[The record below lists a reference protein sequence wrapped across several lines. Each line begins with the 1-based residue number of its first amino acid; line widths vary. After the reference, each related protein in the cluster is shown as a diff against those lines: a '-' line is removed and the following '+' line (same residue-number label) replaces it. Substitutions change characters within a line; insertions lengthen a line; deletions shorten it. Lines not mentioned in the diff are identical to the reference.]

1 MFTEINRSHDIC
13 SKIRCKGK
21 TMSGIHFALLLLT
34 FIPSLRQSPAAQ
46 SQTNSEKQRTATVS
60 GRVILNGK
68 PLSGVR
74 LEFLPE
80 RRPGQAGRVEPLY
93 ALADEQGGYH
103 ITGIPE
109 GSYRV
114 KILPDEFL
122 IVVGTPYPARQRLIN
137 IAEGEKVEQ
146 FDLVLK
152 RGGAITGRVS
162 DASGRSIG
170 GQEIKLVRISDNE
183 KRQLS
188 SYKST
193 RVTMTDEQGV
203 YRIFRL
209 PEGRYLVSAGMTPPM
224 ETGTQA
230 SRDVYYPHTYHP
242 GVSDPS
248 IARVLEVSEGAET
261 ADVDIL
267 IAEAMKTYEIKG
279 RVVDTETG
287 NPVEG
292 IQISYTGRGKDG
304 SVFWPPSRQET
315 RSNAEGEFQFQ
326 GLLPGKYSVYPRT
339 GRASRYF
346 GDPASCE
353 ITDGAVEGVEIK
365 LGTGGSVSGTVIIEG
380 VNDPLSLTARAK
392 LLEIRIQSL
401 VKTPQGAVYKGTA
414 ARVNADGSFR
424 IAPVRPGKAKFYT
437 EPSYDGFW
445 LQRVELDGAIIPG
458 GLEIGP
464 GENLSNVRVI
474 FGYGNLKLRG
484 EVKVI
489 GGDLPPH
496 IQISVSIYRV
506 NVPGSGHMQSASDE
520 RGRFVF
526 SNLIPG
532 EYVIQ
537 MSPSWVSTA
546 KPLDDATVRLIHNT
560 KQKISIGGAGSG
572 NESGEATVTLVIDL
586 SRKEDK

>member
-1 MFTEINRSHDIC
+1 
-13 SKIRCKGK
+13 
-21 TMSGIHFALLLLT
+21 MSGIHFALLLLM

-46 SQTNSEKQRTATVS
+46 SQTNSEKLRTATVS
-60 GRVILNGK
+60 GRVILNGE
-68 PLSGVR
+68 PLSGVTVQ
-74 LEFLPE
+74 FLPE
-80 RRPGQAGRVEPLY
+80 RRPVQAGRVEPLH
-93 ALADEQGGYH
+93 AFADEQGRYH

-114 KILPDEFL
+114 KILPGEFL
-122 IVVGTPYPARQRLIN
+122 IVVGLPYPVRQKLIN
-137 IAEGEKVEQ
+137 VAEGEKVEQ

-152 RGGAITGRVS
+152 RGGVITGQVS
-162 DASGRSIG
+162 DASGRPIA
-170 GQEIKLVRISDNE
+170 GQEIKLARISDNE

-188 SYKST
+188 SYNST

-203 YRIFRL
+203 YRIFPL

-224 ETGTQA
+224 GTGTQA

-248 IARVLEVSEGAET
+248 RARVVEVSEGAET
-261 ADVDIL
+261 AGVDIL

-279 RVVDTETG
+279 RVVNAETG

-292 IQISYTGRGKDG
+292 IQISYTGHGKDG
-304 SVFWPPSRQET
+304 GIFWPPSRQET

-326 GLLPGKYSVYPRT
+326 GLLPGKYTVYPIT
-339 GRASRYF
+339 GRASGYF
-346 GDPASCE
+346 GDPALCE
-353 ITDGAVEGVEIK
+353 ITDGAVDGVEIK

-380 VNDPLSLTARAK
+380 ANDPLSLTARAK
-392 LLEIRIQSL
+392 LLQIRIDSP
-401 VKTPQGAVYKGTA
+401 VKTPQGVAYKGTA

-424 IAPVRPGKAKFYT
+424 LAPVRPGKAYFYAD
-437 EPSYDGFW
+437 PSDDGFW
-445 LQRVELDGAIIPG
+445 LKRVELDGTIIPD

-474 FGYGNLKLRG
+474 VGYGTLKLRG

-496 IQISVSIYRV
+496 IRISVSIHRM
-506 NVPGSGHMQSASDE
+506 NVPRSGYLQSASDE

-532 EYVIQ
+532 EYEVQ
-537 MSPSWVSTA
+537 MSPFWVSTA
-546 KPLDDATVRLIHNT
+546 KPLDDALARLILNT
-560 KQKISIGGAGSG
+560 RQKISIGGAGSG
-572 NESGEATVTLVIDL
+572 NESAEATVTLVIDL
-586 SRKEDK
+586 SRKEGK

>member
-1 MFTEINRSHDIC
+1 
-13 SKIRCKGK
+13 
-21 TMSGIHFALLLLT
+21 MSGIHFALLLLM

-46 SQTNSEKQRTATVS
+46 SQTDSEKQRTATVS

-68 PLSGVR
+68 PLSGVMV
-74 LEFLPE
+74 EFLPE
-80 RRPGQAGRVEPLY
+80 RRPGQAGRVEPLH
-93 ALADEQGGYH
+93 AVADEQGSYH

-114 KILPDEFL
+114 KILPNEYL
-122 IVVGTPYPARQRLIN
+122 IVVGSPYPMRQKLIN
-137 IAEGEKVEQ
+137 VAEGEKVEQ

-152 RGGAITGRVS
+152 RGGVITGRVS
-162 DASGRSIG
+162 DASGRPIA
-170 GQEIKLVRISDNE
+170 GQEIKLTLISDNG

-188 SYKST
+188 SYNSA

-203 YRIFRL
+203 YRIFPL

-224 ETGTQA
+224 GIGTQA

-248 IARVLEVSEGAET
+248 RASVVAVSEGAET
-261 ADVDIL
+261 AGVDIL
-267 IAEAMKTYEIKG
+267 IAEVMKTYEIKG
-279 RVVDTETG
+279 RVVNAETG

-292 IQISYTGRGKDG
+292 IQISYTGHGKDG
-304 SVFWPPSRQET
+304 GVFWPPSRQET

-326 GLLPGKYSVYPRT
+326 GLLPGKYNVYPIT
-339 GRASRYF
+339 DRASGYF
-346 GDPASCE
+346 GDPALCE
-353 ITDGAVEGVEIK
+353 ITDGAVDGVEIK

-380 VNDPLSLTARAK
+380 ANDPLSLAARAK
-392 LLEIRIQSL
+392 LLQIRIKSP
-401 VKTPQGAVYKGTA
+401 VKTPQGVAYEGAA

-424 IAPVRPGKAKFYT
+424 LAPVRPGKAKFYT

-445 LQRVELDGAIIPG
+445 LQRIELDGTIIPD

-474 FGYGNLKLRG
+474 VGYGSLKLRG

-496 IQISVSIYRV
+496 IQISVSIHRV
-506 NVPGSGHMQSASDE
+506 NVPGSGYMQSASDE

-532 EYVIQ
+532 EYGLQ
-537 MSPSWVSTA
+537 MAPSYFSPG
-546 KPLDDATVRLIHNT
+546 KPLDDALARLILNT
-560 KQKISIGGAGSG
+560 RQKISIGGDGSG

-586 SRKEDK
+586 SRKEGK